1 MEEKKMIKRKIVV
14 LVFLNAIVFAL
25 VGYWIYFRTNMRVV
39 DVGSP
44 RLQPID
50 EIAIGNLKS
59 DQKILLQ
66 KSPKTNKWKATWG
79 DNSWPANGFAIE
91 QFYEKLE
98 AYLDQKSP
106 NEIPPEHC
114 YEVTIFAKKFS
125 RKIQFEVEDFNFIF
139 SDPGLGTDEKQFGT
153 VLSKFLDPKI
163 FPHVKKDFKVFK
175 IKSKKWEFVFT
186 KRQGKWFLDH
196 SDLRLEVN
204 DELIFKFF
212 HGIFSLGSRD
222 ITFTH
227 DNALEHTLSILLYGE
242 NTSERVSFL
251 NVDERTCLA
260 ENDAVDLF
268 FVIER
273 EQLTKIMDAIED
285 LLKVHIFPTKSC
297 NDISINAAGEY
308 FNFHSLS
315 QNKWQFTHSKN
326 GELEIKE
333 ISQED
338 MDTLLTIFTKTA
350 SMVVSP
356 LLFFDDKSFTVTFN
370 EFSDNLQVF
379 NFYRKDG
386 QLFVGTDDQDVRFEI
401 ASSFEAKLFHSIRRH
416 SHRSK
421 DLLL

>member
-1 MEEKKMIKRKIVV
+1 MIKRKIVV
-14 LVFLNAIVFAL
+14 LIFLNVIAFAL
-25 VGYWIYFRTNMRVV
+25 AGYWICFRTNMRAG
-39 DVGSP
+39 DVESP

-50 EIAIGNLKS
+50 EIAIGNPKS

-66 KSPKTNKWKATWG
+66 KSPRTSKWKATWG

-91 QFYEKLE
+91 RFYEKLE

-106 NEIPPEHC
+106 NEIPQEHC
-114 YEVTIFAKKFS
+114 YEVTISAKKFS
-125 RKIQFEVEDFNFIF
+125 RKMRFGVEDFNFIF
-139 SDPGLGTDEKQFGT
+139 SGSGLETDGKQLPDGTI
-153 VLSKFLDPKI
+153 LSKFLEPKI
-163 FPHVKKDFKVFK
+163 FPHLRKDFKIFK

-196 SDLRLEVN
+196 SDLRLEVK
-204 DELIFKFF
+204 DEPILKFF
-212 HGIFSLGSRD
+212 HGIFSLESRD
-222 ITFTH
+222 IAFTH
-227 DNALEHTLSILLYGE
+227 DHTLEHTLSILLYGE
-242 NTSERVSFL
+242 NTIERVSFL
-251 NVDERTCLA
+251 NVDEQTCLA

-285 LLKVHIFPTKSC
+285 LLKVHIFPTTSC
-297 NDISINAAGEY
+297 NDISVNTAGEY

-338 MDTLLTIFTKTA
+338 MDTLLTVFTRTA
-350 SMVVSP
+350 SMVVSSS
-356 LLFFDDKSFTVTFN
+356 LFFDDKSFAVTFN
-370 EFSDNLQVF
+370 EFSANPQVF

-386 QLFVGTDDQDVRFEI
+386 QLFVGTDDQDIKFEI
-401 ASSFEAKLFHSIRRH
+401 ASSFEAILFHNIRRH
-416 SHRSK
+416 SRGSK

>member
-1 MEEKKMIKRKIVV
+1 MTKRKVVV
-14 LVFLNAIVFAL
+14 LVFLNAVVFVLA
-25 VGYWIYFRTNMRVV
+25 GYWMYFKANMREI
-39 DVGSP
+39 DVESP

-50 EIAIGNLKS
+50 EITIRNLKS
-59 DQKILLQ
+59 DRKILLQ
-66 KSPKTNKWKATWG
+66 KSPKTSKWKATWE

-91 QFYEKLE
+91 RFYEKLE
-98 AYLDQKSP
+98 TYLNQKSP
-106 NEIPPEHC
+106 NEILPEHC
-114 YEVTIFAKKFS
+114 YEITIFAKKFS
-125 RKIQFEVEDFNFIF
+125 RKMQFGVEDFNFVF
-139 SDPGLGTDEKQFGT
+139 SDLGLGADELQFPDGT
-153 VLSKFLDPKI
+153 ILSKFLDPKI
-163 FPHVKKDFKVFK
+163 FPHVRKDCKIFK

-196 SDLRLEVN
+196 SDLRLEVK
-204 DELIFKFF
+204 DELILNFF
-212 HGIFSLGSRD
+212 HGIFSLESRD

-227 DNALEHTLSILLYGE
+227 DNMQEHTLSILLYGE

-251 NVDERTCLA
+251 NVNEQTCLA

-285 LLKVHIFPTKSC
+285 LLKVYIFPTKSC
-297 NDISINAAGEY
+297 NDISIITPGEY
-308 FNFHSLS
+308 FNFHSLNN
-315 QNKWQFTHSKN
+315 QNKWQFTYSKN
-326 GELEIKE
+326 GEPEVKE

-370 EFSDNLQVF
+370 EFSDNPQVF
-379 NFYRKDG
+379 SFHRKGD
-386 QLFVGTDDQDVRFEI
+386 QLFVGTDDQDIKFEI
-401 ASSFEAKLFHSIRRH
+401 VSSFEAKLFHNIRRH
-416 SHRSK
+416 SRRSK